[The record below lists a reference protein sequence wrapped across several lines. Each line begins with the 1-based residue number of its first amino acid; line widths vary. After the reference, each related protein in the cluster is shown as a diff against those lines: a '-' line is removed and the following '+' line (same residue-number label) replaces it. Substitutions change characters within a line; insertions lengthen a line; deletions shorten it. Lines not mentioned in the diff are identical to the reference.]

1 MFVSDPSSGPN
12 RNPRGGWA
20 GFCSHIGIPIPFSF
34 AKYRMTGDAGA
45 FGRPSRPP
53 HGAPALDPPAV
64 ATIDPHEGAGGS
76 TLRLREEVT
85 IR

>member
-1 MFVSDPSSGPN
+1 MVATAGGSS
-12 RNPRGGWA
+12 
-20 GFCSHIGIPIPFSF
+20 
-34 AKYRMTGDAGA
+34 AGA
-45 FGRPSRPP
+45 FGRPSRPS